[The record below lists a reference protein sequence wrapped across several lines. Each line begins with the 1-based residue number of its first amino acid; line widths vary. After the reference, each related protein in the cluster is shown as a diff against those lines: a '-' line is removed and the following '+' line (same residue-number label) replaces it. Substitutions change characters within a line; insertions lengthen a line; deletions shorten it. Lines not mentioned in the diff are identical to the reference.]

1 MGVKPAIVI
10 YTHTDYSDIWNPLFS
25 RMKKY
30 MNSYKVNIF
39 VNQEHESIPSNYN
52 VITYDSKLIYT
63 ERLNY
68 CLKQLDDELI
78 LFLHE
83 DMILYDKP
91 LHEEISRL
99 SELFS
104 SNDLNSIKLIY
115 VRGNDYPSYIDDKLI
130 YNNSS
135 KFSIQPTITTKSY
148 MLQLTTKYKLNI
160 WDFETAIKNSGN
172 DFMYKTGNEILRG
185 MHHCDSIIF
194 PYIATAIV
202 KGKWNESEYKNELND
217 IFTEFNIDKTIRGV
231 V

>member
-115 VRGNDYPSYIDDKLI
+115 VRGNDYPSYIDDKLKD
-130 YNNSS
+130 N
-135 KFSIQPTITTKSY
+135 P
-148 MLQLTTKYKLNI
+148 KL
-160 WDFETAIKNSGN
+160 KNQ
-172 DFMYKTGNEILRG
+172 
-185 MHHCDSIIF
+185 
-194 PYIATAIV
+194 IV
-202 KGKWNESEYKNELND
+202 NLKKQ
-217 IFTEFNIDKTIRGV
+217 FNL
-231 V
+231 